1 MSQRTRIWGGQLFVF
16 FIVFGAI
23 ALWPSRAHAYA
34 WMIRHGYTACAQC
47 HADPSGG
54 GLLTS
59 YGRTIGEVVLRTRYG
74 KPVDDNSKM
83 GEFLFGAIKLPDSVL
98 LGGDVRTMARSTK
111 AEGATTADTELLI
124 MQADLQAQVS
134 LGRFRVNGT
143 VGYAQRNALPAIVTH
158 WTKGNVVSR
167 VHWIGYALGDNEE
180 WLVRAGRMNLPFGVR
195 SIEHTLWARTYNGTY
210 GPRTDINAGQEH
222 GLSLSVNKGKFR
234 GEVMAILGNYQLNP
248 DTFRERGYSAYAEY
262 AITKKLT
269 AGASSL
275 ITHAKRDLYLQTEAI
290 RHAHGIFGRFSPVEP
305 LVLLAEADVTL
316 TSQPP
321 TGLTGA
327 INTLGGVGFLQADLE
342 PLQGVHV
349 MATGEMQALPTDTKG
364 PSLGGW
370 GTLAW
375 FFAPHSDL
383 RLDAIYRIGAP
394 GSAGNAHS
402 TTLLAQL
409 HFYL

>member
-16 FIVFGAI
+16 VIVFGAI

-305 LVLLAEADVTL
+305 L
-316 TSQPP
+316 
-321 TGLTGA
+321 
-327 INTLGGVGFLQADLE
+327 
-342 PLQGVHV
+342 QGVHV